1 MKKFK
6 GFIGTEEGSYDYF
19 RTKLKKYGASRI
31 KGKVP
36 EGEYEFYHVYLT
48 FRASSAVVHR
58 LLLDEELLDKVI
70 FKDFPMSKLVKLSRF
85 NNMKIIQHSEFKPML
100 HYHADS
106 RIGWHA
112 ELNISIYLAI
122 YSQNKTNW
130 DKTLKESGFANA
142 EYIYIDDYKIR
153 LYGYSTI
160 HELYP
165 YMVRIR
171 DIDFRPTYYLDK
183 TNIIQT
189 LPAQFLINFLHTHSD
204 IAFYTFGQNLFTQL
218 LDEQIKVNR
227 SNNIPELMKKFNQ
240 SENYDSN
247 KCEFSMIVSHPI
259 RNKIGKIYFPK
270 NISHLLIT
278 MQFVELT
285 YEDTKEERFF
295 FSSKR
300 LHTDL
305 TYKYGK
311 PSIFIEYFA
320 AMEILQSIS
329 MDFMQPL

>member
-36 EGEYEFYHVYLT
+36 EGEYEFYYVYLT

-204 IAFYTFGQNLFTQL
+204 ITFYTFGQNLFTQL
-218 LDEQIKVNR
+218 
-227 SNNIPELMKKFNQ
+227 
-240 SENYDSN
+240 
-247 KCEFSMIVSHPI
+247 
-259 RNKIGKIYFPK
+259 
-270 NISHLLIT
+270 
-278 MQFVELT
+278 
-285 YEDTKEERFF
+285 
-295 FSSKR
+295 
-300 LHTDL
+300 
-305 TYKYGK
+305 
-311 PSIFIEYFA
+311 
-320 AMEILQSIS
+320 
-329 MDFMQPL
+329 